1 MRFSRIILGG
11 SETHIKCRKIASTL
25 WWTPFKWLR
34 PKKGDPTDSYS
45 FDSITLAF
53 EVPIKLEDHQHTVR
67 KYKIKEHAIWPS
79 GRSGSAHQLVWKMIS
94 DQKFKLSHLVLDYE
108 SMSSN
113 ILNILDLT
121 EGGI

>member
-1 MRFSRIILGG
+1 
-11 SETHIKCRKIASTL
+11 
-25 WWTPFKWLR
+25 
-34 PKKGDPTDSYS
+34 
-45 FDSITLAF
+45 
-53 EVPIKLEDHQHTVR
+53 
-67 KYKIKEHAIWPS
+67 
-79 GRSGSAHQLVWKMIS
+79 MIS